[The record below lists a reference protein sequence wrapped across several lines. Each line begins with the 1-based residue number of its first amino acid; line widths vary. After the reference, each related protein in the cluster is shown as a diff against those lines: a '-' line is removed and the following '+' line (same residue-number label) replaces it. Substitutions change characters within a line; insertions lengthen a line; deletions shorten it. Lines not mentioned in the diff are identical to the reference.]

1 MDIKHFIKVWSQAG
15 ATLVAAII
23 ALLLGFD
30 IVTWTQAQT
39 ALVLGVYAAVMIF
52 LRQLYSVTEDTP

>member
-30 IVTWTQAQT
+30 IVTWTQTQV

-52 LRQLYSVTEDTP
+52 LRQLYSVTDSTP